1 MKKIT
6 LFFALFLSL
15 LVLKAESY
23 EETFAQF
30 AEVTRIDDIF
40 GAMTNEQFLAQN
52 LESQITQFGIEI
64 DKKTKAD
71 LVGAIKEVLQIA
83 KPEFDKYMFEVYK
96 KHYTQDELNEL
107 IAFYSTPIGKKS
119 AKLQGKLT
127 QEGAIAGEQIMQKY
141 QPLLAEKLQ
150 KILESNN

>member
-6 LFFALFLSL
+6 LFFALFLAV

-30 AEVTRIDDIF
+30 AEVARIDDIY
-40 GAMTNEQFLAQN
+40 GSMLDEQFLAQN
-52 LESQITQFGIEI
+52 LESQITQFGIEM

-71 LVGAIKEVLQIA
+71 LVGVIKAVLQIA
-83 KPEFDKYMFEVYK
+83 KPEFDEYMFEFYK
-96 KHYTQDELNEL
+96 KHYTQDELREL

-119 AKLQGKLT
+119 ANLQGKLS